1 MTRKNLGIFQMRPH
15 RRLFLALAAMLGA
28 STVLASPGMATT
40 SVAPALNELVKTT
53 SLSGS
58 FLAAQIAARDNDDI
72 AAVAFYERSLEL
84 DPGNVELKRLLFLS
98 LTANGRIGDAV
109 NIAKG
114 IPATDEQAPVVRL
127 VTAVDAIK
135 RGDWKGAEAQM
146 QNDSTGDLDIMVEKL
161 TAAWSAFGGGD
172 AARARKIAA
181 DINGPDWVQVIRDY
195 HQGLLA
201 SLSGDD
207 KAAIAPLAAAT
218 QNQDAAAVLSETYM
232 RALEALIGA
241 HSRLGE
247 FDKAGE
253 VLSRGMDLLPGYT
266 PFRQATALIEAKKP
280 ISLLVSSAKGGAA
293 EIYYNVGTAI
303 SRQGGTTFAQGYLQ
317 LADYID
323 NKNDVVSMALAGIFE
338 TQKRHDRAN
347 EYYARISKESPFHR
361 RAELEYALNLNDLE
375 KVDEAK
381 AKLRALIKEQPED
394 LLAYSTLGGVLSQ
407 HENFAEAAQVYDAAV
422 ATIAKPEPQHWN
434 LFYRRAIAYERTKQ
448 WEKAEPNFKKAL
460 ELAPNQADVLNY
472 LGYSWIDMGINLEEG
487 LKMIEKA
494 VELSPRKGYI
504 IDSLGWA
511 YYKLGRYEDAVRE
524 LERAVEILPQDP
536 VLNDHLGD
544 AYWKAGR
551 KLEATFQW
559 NHALS
564 SKPEP
569 ADEAWI
575 REKLQKGWFE
585 KPAAPTA
592 AAQ

>member
-1 MTRKNLGIFQMRPH
+1 MKSN
-15 RRLFLALAAMLGA
+15 RRLLLAFAAALSA
-28 STVLASPGMATT
+28 STVWPAAAIATT
-40 SVAPALNELVKTT
+40 SATAQTPGLEEMVRST

-84 DPGNVELKRLLFLS
+84 DPDNVELKRLYFLS

-109 NIAKG
+109 RIAKD

-135 RGDWKGAEAQM
+135 RKDWKAAEEQLKSP
-146 QNDSTGDLDIMVEKL
+146 STGDLDVMVEQL
-161 TAAWSAFGGGD
+161 TLAWAALGGGD
-172 AARARKIAA
+172 GKRAMKVAGE
-181 DINGPDWVQVIRDY
+181 INGPDWVQVIRDY
-195 HQGLLA
+195 HSGLLA
-201 SLSGDD
+201 SLAGDD
-207 KAAIAPLAAAT
+207 KAAIAPLSAAIE
-218 QNQDAAAVLSETYM
+218 NQDAAAVLSETYM
-232 RALEALIGA
+232 RAVEALIGA
-241 HSRLGE
+241 HARLGE
-247 FDKAGE
+247 FDKARA
-253 VLSRGMDLLPGYT
+253 VLDRGLDLLPNYSPFVELSALVTARKPVPLLIAT
-266 PFRQATALIEAKKP
+266 PAL
-280 ISLLVSSAKGGAA
+280 GAA
-293 EIYYNVGTAI
+293 EVYYNVGTAI

-323 NKNDVVSMALAGIFE
+323 NDNDVVTMALAGIFE
-338 TQKRHDRAN
+338 TQKRHERAN
-347 EYYARISKESPFHR
+347 EYYARISRESPYHR

-381 AKLRALIKEQPED
+381 AKLRALIEEQPDD
-394 LLAYSTLGGVLSQ
+394 LLAYTTLGGVLSQ
-407 HENFAEAAQVYDAAV
+407 HDDFAEAAKVYDAAV
-422 ATIAKPEPQHWN
+422 SKIAKPLPQHWN
-434 LFYRRAIAYERTKQ
+434 LYYRRGIAYERIKQ
-448 WEKAEPNFKKAL
+448 WDKAEPNFKQAL
-460 ELAPNQADVLNY
+460 ELSPTQADVLNY
-472 LGYSWIDMGINLEEG
+472 LGYSWIDQGINLEEG
-487 LKMIEKA
+487 LDLIRKA

-511 YYKLGRYEDAVRE
+511 YYKLGRYEEAVAE

-559 NHALS
+559 NHALA

-575 REKLQKGWFE
+575 RQKLEKGWFE

>member
-1 MTRKNLGIFQMRPH
+1 MRPH
-15 RRLFLALAAMLGA
+15 RRLLLALATTLGM
-28 STVLASPGMATT
+28 STIVAAPGFATT
-40 SVAPALNELVKTT
+40 NVAPALNELVKTT

-58 FLAAQIAARDNDDI
+58 FLAAQIAARGNDDI
-72 AAVAFYERSLEL
+72 AAVAFYERSLQL
-84 DPGNVELKRLLFLS
+84 DPENVELKRLLFLS
-98 LTANGRIGDAV
+98 MTANGRIGDAV
-109 NIAKG
+109 NIAEG

-135 RGDWKGAEAQM
+135 RGDWKAAEAQM
-146 QNDSTGDLDIMVEKL
+146 QNDSTGDLDVMVEKL
-161 TAAWSAFGGGD
+161 TAAWSAFGAGD
-172 AARARKIAA
+172 PARARKIAGE
-181 DINGPDWVQVIRDY
+181 INGPDWVQVIRDY
-195 HQGLLA
+195 HQGLIA
-201 SLSGDD
+201 CLSGDD
-207 KAAIAPLAAAT
+207 KAAIAPLVAAT

-232 RALEALIGA
+232 RALEALISA
-241 HSRLGE
+241 HARLGE
-247 FDKAGE
+247 FDKASE
-253 VLSRGMDLLPGYT
+253 VLARGTELLPGYT
-266 PFRQATALIEAKKP
+266 PFKQAATLIEAKKP
-280 ISLLVSSAKGGAA
+280 IPLLVSSAQAGAA

-303 SRQGGTTFAQGYLQ
+303 SRQGGTSFAQGYLQ

-323 NKNDVVSMALAGIFE
+323 NTNDVVTMALAGIFE

-347 EYYARISKESPFHR
+347 EYYGRIAKESPFHR
-361 RAELEYALNLNDLE
+361 RAELEYALNLNDL
-375 KVDEAK
+375 KMVDEAK
-381 AKLRALIKEQPED
+381 AKLRALIQEQPDD

-407 HENFAEAAQVYDAAV
+407 HEEFAEAAKVYDAAV
-422 ATIAKPEPQHWN
+422 ATIATPEPQHWN

-448 WEKAEPNFKKAL
+448 WDKAEPNFKKAL

-472 LGYSWIDMGINLEEG
+472 LGYSWIDMGINLAEG
-487 LKMIEKA
+487 LEMIEKA

-511 YYKLGRYEDAVRE
+511 YYKLGRYDDAVRE
-524 LERAVEILPQDP
+524 LERAVEILPQDA

-569 ADEAWI
+569 ADDAWI
-575 REKLQKGWFE
+575 RQKLQKGWFE
-585 KPAAPTA
+585 KPSAPTA